1 MEYTRNEA
9 KQWAQKN
16 LRGFYDAPLTP
27 FTKSGELDE
36 PALRDNIDQFVD
48 MGLDG
53 IVVGGFIAAMLQLAG
68 TLLALR
74 TARSISHSFFS
85 HEHQPR
91 RRKRVRGSARRWADR
106 RGLWH
111 F

>member
-53 IVVGGFIAAMLQLAG
+53 IVVGGLLLKPG
-68 TLLALR
+68 T
-74 TARSISHSFFS
+74 
-85 HEHQPR
+85 
-91 RRKRVRGSARRWADR
+91 
-106 RGLWH
+106 
-111 F
+111 